1 MLTQSIKIQSFAAV
15 EVLLKCGADANV
27 QSKKGVAPISVAAH
41 KGNVAIMKLL
51 IDHGAVV
58 NAVNSSGS
66 TALIQAAHF
75 GHLEAVKILLAH
87 NANAD
92 FANVKGTTAL
102 MRASQEGHVEISRV
116 LLTAGVDVNR
126 RNHEGMNALMLASQR
141 GHAEIVR
148 LLIKA
153 NAVMDEQTAQGS
165 TALML
170 ACKRGHERC
179 VEVLV
184 TMGAEIFIRDRR
196 FRTAR
201 DTAMKR
207 NHTGLLVWLDTQV
220 QVRKIQELKHEQR
233 VQVLRELRK
242 ASIQQR
248 LRLVDC
254 EWQVHNILEAQRALI
269 NYECNKFPLS
279 PELMVKHQA
288 LIKDFA
294 EGSTNISVISS
305 CPKEASLTIK
315 RSLSS
320 SHYQQAV
327 ASLPVFPMGCT
338 AAKRIPNY
346 AEWHWVSLLYR

>member
-1 MLTQSIKIQSFAAV
+1 MQ
-15 EVLLKCGADANV
+15 CGADANLL
-27 QSKKGVAPISVAAH
+27 SKKGVAPISVAAH

-75 GHLEAVKILLAH
+75 GHLEAVKLLLAH

-116 LLTAGVDVNR
+116 LLSAGVDVNR

-141 GHAEIVR
+141 GHSEIVL

-170 ACKRGHERC
+170 ACKRGHEKC

-220 QVRKIQELKHEQR
+220 QVRKIQELKHKQR
-233 VQVLRELRK
+233 SQVLAELRK
-242 ASIQQR
+242 ASIQQK
-248 LRLVDC
+248 LRLVDNEC
-254 EWQVHNILEAQRALI
+254 QIHNLLEASRALTNNREHPDAYPLSEERIVKNEAMLKEFEDRTSGGSLIASSSPQEAVALI
-269 NYECNKFPLS
+269 NNSFSRTFYEQTVNSVPIFP
-279 PELMVKHQA
+279 
-288 LIKDFA
+288 
-294 EGSTNISVISS
+294 T
-305 CPKEASLTIK
+305 
-315 RSLSS
+315 
-320 SHYQQAV
+320 
-327 ASLPVFPMGCT
+327 GCVP
-338 AAKRIPNY
+338 AKRISNY
-346 AEWHWVSLLYR
+346 AEWHWVSLLHR

>member
-1 MLTQSIKIQSFAAV
+1 
-15 EVLLKCGADANV
+15 
-27 QSKKGVAPISVAAH
+27 
-41 KGNVAIMKLL
+41 MKLL

-75 GHLEAVKILLAH
+75 GHLEAVKLLLAH
-87 NANAD
+87 HANAD

-116 LLTAGVDVNR
+116 LLSAGVDVNR

-141 GHAEIVR
+141 GHSEIVL

-184 TMGAEIFIRDRR
+184 TMGAEIYIRDRR

-207 NHTGLLVWLDTQV
+207 NHNGLLVWLDTQK
-220 QVRKIQELKHEQR
+220 QVYQIQLMKHKHR
-233 VQVLRELRK
+233 AQVITELRK
-242 ASIQQR
+242 AFIQQK
-248 LRLVDC
+248 LRLVPH
-254 EWQVHNILEAQRALI
+254 EFQIHNLLEASRALT
-269 NYECNKFPLS
+269 NHRERNDLYSLS
-279 PELMVKHQA
+279 EERVSKYQQVL
-288 LIKDFA
+288 KDFEERSA
-294 EGSTNISVISS
+294 PT
-305 CPKEASLTIK
+305 ASAIA
-315 RSLSS
+315 SS
-320 SHYQQAV
+320 SGPEAVVLMNNSFSTTFYQQNVNSVAV
-327 ASLPVFPMGCT
+327 YPMSS
-338 AAKRIPNY
+338 APAKRVPNY